1 MVRLFRRLLT
11 GVCVVMLACVS
22 PRAATAGPTL
32 LIDDASGRVL
42 YAEDADQLWYPA
54 SLTKIMT
61 AYLAF
66 RAVREGRLAMDK
78 KIPVSERANKMPA
91 SKIGLPVGAEMGLE
105 LAIRTVIIKS
115 ANDVSVMLAEAI
127 DGSVEG
133 FVANMNRT
141 ARRLGMTSTT
151 FENPNG
157 LPAAGQMTTARDLA
171 LLTRAVVRE
180 FPEHLH
186 YWATPTVRVG
196 RARLRSQNALLRSY
210 EGATGFKTGF
220 ICDSGFN
227 IVATAERDG
236 RRLIAIVLGESS
248 SADRTA
254 RARALLDHGFKRFAW
269 KMFLQSPTVAALP
282 KGTSSPSAPS
292 VRSSIRSWDCR
303 RRRTKPRRTTASRP
317 KPQAAQ
323 VRGQS
328 VQR

>member
-186 YWATPTVRVG
+186 YWATPTVKVG

-236 RRLIAIVLGESS
+236 R
-248 SADRTA
+248 
-254 RARALLDHGFKRFAW
+254 
-269 KMFLQSPTVAALP
+269 
-282 KGTSSPSAPS
+282 
-292 VRSSIRSWDCR
+292 
-303 RRRTKPRRTTASRP
+303 
-317 KPQAAQ
+317 
-323 VRGQS
+323 
-328 VQR
+328 